1 MTKAKVFRRFL
12 VLCMALCLC
21 ISSTAMS
28 AFAMESEPTTVSA
41 EESVEAVTPR
51 VNSFTFY
58 SGGTGHVYLSKLTAN
73 SSQKK
78 YTGVGTNGA
87 IVNLRFTN
95 DSTGAV
101 YVLAFRISNKQ
112 LIETMGVSVPAG
124 NYTVT
129 QASASARY
137 SYIMINFQ

>member
-129 QASASARY
+129 QASASASY